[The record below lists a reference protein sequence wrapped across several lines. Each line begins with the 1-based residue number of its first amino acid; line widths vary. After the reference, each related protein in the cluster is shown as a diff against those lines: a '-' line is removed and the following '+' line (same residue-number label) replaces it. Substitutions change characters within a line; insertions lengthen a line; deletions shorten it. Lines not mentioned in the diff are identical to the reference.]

1 MIYLPNTFPRWGDGT
16 IPSLQKGNRYKEIWI
31 REKYTNSGC
40 LVCDKEKLVTHKWQD
55 FLLEFQ
61 FFFSCSLCHFSNW
74 SGVYSAST
82 SPCLCFPFPSFT
94 FPSHAS
100 SHSEMVLSVPQPV
113 SMPPPY
119 YSFRCF
125 YQSHLLYLRWFS
137 SFFPIPCSINLIS
150 IFLVQPVLQSL
161 FLHANFIPSPT
172 YFLLAHLTQQS
183 PSPFLTAFRLFF
195 PLFPPQPQHLQ
206 LLPFCLV
213 SHCHQCMP
221 ASSANSSSQF
231 CEGVIFL
238 VLVPSRGFPSWR
250 GEIKSFL
257 LLVALR
263 PDIICNCQASCF
275 SPVLNHAPSKQKL
288 WKT

>member
-1 MIYLPNTFPRWGDGT
+1 MTGL
-16 IPSLQKGNRYKEIWI
+16 SI
-31 REKYTNSGC
+31 R
-40 LVCDKEKLVTHKWQD
+40 VPI
-55 FLLEFQ
+55 
-61 FFFSCSLCHFSNW
+61 FFSCSLCHFSNW

-82 SPCLCFPFPSFT
+82 SPSLCFPFPSFT

-161 FLHANFIPSPT
+161 FLHANFIPPPT

-195 PLFPPQPQHLQ
+195 LPFLHLNTCSFCPFALFHIVTSACLPPQQILPLIFVKGSYFWYWCPAEAS
-206 LLPFCLV
+206 LL
-213 SHCHQCMP
+213 
-221 ASSANSSSQF
+221 
-231 CEGVIFL
+231 EE
-238 VLVPSRGFPSWR
+238 R
-250 GEIKSFL
+250 K
-257 LLVALR
+257 
-263 PDIICNCQASCF
+263 
-275 SPVLNHAPSKQKL
+275 
-288 WKT
+288 